1 MSGIT
6 IRPYYFLGL
15 TIPLSVIIGN
25 SIGGFYVG
33 TATFI
38 GLVIFPLLDLIWGE
52 GEDSNPEDVS
62 SAFFD
67 AILYMH
73 VILQFVA
80 ISSFINFVSPSDS
93 ADKAIVIN
101 SYEAFSFPITL

>member
-38 GLVIFPLLDLIWGE
+38 GLVISCL
-52 GEDSNPEDVS
+52 
-62 SAFFD
+62 
-67 AILYMH
+67 
-73 VILQFVA
+73 
-80 ISSFINFVSPSDS
+80 
-93 ADKAIVIN
+93 
-101 SYEAFSFPITL
+101 